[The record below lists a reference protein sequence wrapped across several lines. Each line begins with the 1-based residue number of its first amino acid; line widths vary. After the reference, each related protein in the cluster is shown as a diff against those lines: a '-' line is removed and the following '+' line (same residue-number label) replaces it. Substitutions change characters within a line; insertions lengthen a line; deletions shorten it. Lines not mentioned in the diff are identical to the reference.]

1 MISAISVDTSLSVVA
16 GGVVL
21 LVGGTCALL
30 MQGSSV
36 FHEEQKARMWNRVL
50 LRAPPASLSTPIKCL
65 QNPHFYCTLS
75 SLYFI
80 YLFCRQWSMRRA

>member
-1 MISAISVDTSLSVVA
+1 MISTISVDTSLSVVA

-36 FHEEQKARMWNRVL
+36 FHEEQKARM
-50 LRAPPASLSTPIKCL
+50 
-65 QNPHFYCTLS
+65 
-75 SLYFI
+75 
-80 YLFCRQWSMRRA
+80 